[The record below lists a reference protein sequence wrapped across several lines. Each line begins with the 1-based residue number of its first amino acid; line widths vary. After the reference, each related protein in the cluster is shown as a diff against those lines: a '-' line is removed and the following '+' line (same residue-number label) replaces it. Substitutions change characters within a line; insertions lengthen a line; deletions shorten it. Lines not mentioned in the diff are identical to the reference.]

1 MLPFYLDLQFAFL
14 SYLKLM
20 FKIQITTGIGLSKK
34 ATRKIIIFY
43 SPVMTRHFGIVSSQ
57 TGKSN
62 FETDNEKIF
71 NVTELAMLRVMTMMT
86 GELDATDLLL
96 NFSDFNFRN
105 SLK

>member
-1 MLPFYLDLQFAFL
+1 MLFGPIQNSHAKSRLRQEWVGKTDEEVWFVR
-14 SYLKLM
+14 LK
-20 FKIQITTGIGLSKK
+20 
-34 ATRKIIIFY
+34 
-43 SPVMTRHFGIVSSQ
+43 PE
-57 TGKSN
+57 KSN

-105 SLK
+105 NFK

>member
-1 MLPFYLDLQFAFL
+1 MGQQNGRRSSFVR
-14 SYLKLM
+14 LK
-20 FKIQITTGIGLSKK
+20 
-34 ATRKIIIFY
+34 
-43 SPVMTRHFGIVSSQ
+43 PE
-57 TGKSN
+57 KSN

-105 SLK
+105 SLKEIKLRDSQTTNDYYLIKLVALMDF